1 MWLYRL
7 STAGEWE
14 LVERRGEERKG
25 EIAYLVTWLAVWS
38 VWCYTYN
45 GVMLDYYTADEGN
58 IHGGVDQS
66 EGGSG
71 PEFAAQ
77 GGAKGK

>member
-1 MWLYRL
+1 M
-7 STAGEWE
+7 
-14 LVERRGEERKG
+14 
-25 EIAYLVTWLAVWS
+25 WS
-38 VWCYTYN
+38 VWCYTYD
-45 GVMLDYYTADEGN
+45 VVVLDYYTVIHSADEGN